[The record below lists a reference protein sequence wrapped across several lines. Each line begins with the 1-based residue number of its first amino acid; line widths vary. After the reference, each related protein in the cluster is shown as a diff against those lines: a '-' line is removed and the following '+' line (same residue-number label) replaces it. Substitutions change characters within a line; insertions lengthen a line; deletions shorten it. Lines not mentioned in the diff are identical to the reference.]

1 MEEEALKQKSSITFI
16 ILFLL
21 SICVTASN
29 AQFKTDNANRKHQ
42 LKNNILYSS
51 ETAFQDTTKPGK
63 KPKDFTLH
71 GIFLSV
77 GGGLSVPLSDFN
89 GNSNVTFGLL
99 GRLEY
104 SSTVI
109 FPLVIGGEVN
119 YFSYNGD
126 DQFKTLNLL
135 TNLKTKIFSYGLNL
149 EYTFSRLLNSSY
161 TIPFITLDVKN
172 NIIKREY
179 DDAANLPELPRE
191 QTKISIGGGIGFTL
205 FVFDFTVKYNYMK
218 TLSNIGVYTKI
229 KFPLIR
235 F

>member
-1 MEEEALKQKSSITFI
+1 LKKKSFKTLI
-16 ILFLL
+16 ILFAL
-21 SICVTASN
+21 SLCSSFIS
-29 AQFKTDNANRKHQ
+29 AQPKTDNANKILQ
-42 LKNNILYSS
+42 LKNSIFTGI
-51 ETAFQDTTKPGK
+51 ETVFQDTTKPK
-63 KPKDFTLH
+63 KKLKEFTLH

-104 SSTVI
+104 SSTFI

-135 TNLKTKIFSYGLNL
+135 TNFKTKIFSYGLNL

-172 NIIKREY
+172 NIINREY
-179 DDAANLPELPRE
+179 DNTANLPEAPRK
-191 QTKISIGGGIGFTL
+191 QTKISVGGGFGFTL
-205 FVFDFTVKYNYMK
+205 FVFDFLIKYNYMK
-218 TLSNIGVYTKI
+218 TLSYIGVYTKI
-229 KFPLIR
+229 KFPLIK

>member
-1 MEEEALKQKSSITFI
+1 LKTKGLRTFA
-16 ILFLL
+16 ILFILIF
-21 SICVTASN
+21 SISFIS
-29 AQFKTDNANRKHQ
+29 AQTKIDNANRIIQ
-42 LKNNILYSS
+42 LKHNIFYGS
-51 ETAFQDTTKPGK
+51 ESVFQDTTKPK
-63 KPKDFTLH
+63 KKLKEFTLH

-77 GGGLSVPLSDFN
+77 GGGLSVPISDFN
-89 GNSNVTFGLL
+89 GNSNVTFGVL

-104 SSTVI
+104 SSTFI

-126 DQFKTLNLL
+126 DRFKTLNLL

-172 NIIKREY
+172 NIINREY
-179 DDAANLPELPRE
+179 DDAANLPELPRK
-191 QTKISIGGGIGFTL
+191 QTKISIGGGFGFTL
-205 FVFDFTVKYNYMK
+205 FVFDFMVKYNYMK

-229 KFPLIR
+229 KFPIIR